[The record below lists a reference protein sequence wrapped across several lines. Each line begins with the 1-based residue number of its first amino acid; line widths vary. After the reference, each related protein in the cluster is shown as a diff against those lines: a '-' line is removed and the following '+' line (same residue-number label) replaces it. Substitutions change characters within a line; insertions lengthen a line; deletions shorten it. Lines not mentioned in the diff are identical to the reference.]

1 MAADPG
7 ARVTGGRWAR
17 TVRGVGGVRGG
28 MGSVAAMTFA
38 IDHLDFFGLR
48 QVGHYLRGLAQTPPA
63 FRHPLPY
70 RLVRHPMMA
79 GFFPAFLATPT
90 MTGGHL
96 LFALLSCGYIDP

>member
-1 MAADPG
+1 MTISRQSDASTG
-7 ARVTGGRWAR
+7 ARFALLSAFYA
-17 TVRGVGGVRGG
+17 GVAYHG
-28 MGSVAAMTFA
+28 F
-38 IDHLDFFGLR
+38 LDFFGLR

-63 FRHPLPY
+63 FRHPLPC

>member
-1 MAADPG
+1 MLRAVFAAG
-7 ARVTGGRWAR
+7 WAL
-17 TVRGVGGVRGG
+17 VV
-28 MGSVAAMTFA
+28 AMTFA

-48 QVGHYLRGLAQTPPA
+48 QVRRYLRGLAQTPPA